1 MNQPV
6 SKPTIE
12 SDEEVI
18 FIDEEEDEL
27 IFVDEELELNSQSE
41 ARPWKVIIVDD
52 ELSVHQATKL
62 ALKNLKFEERKLEF
76 YSAYSASEAQ
86 QLIAE
91 HADVALILLD
101 VVMETNDAGLK
112 IVQYIREEL
121 GNKLVRIILRTGQ
134 PGDAPEESVI
144 VNYDINDY
152 KLKVEL
158 TRQKLLVS
166 AITAL
171 RSYRD
176 LIIIEN
182 SRQQLSSLYATLKIA
197 RDNLEELVQIRTQKL
212 EEEIKRREKI
222 AKTLQLTQ
230 FSLDRARDAVF
241 FLNGNAQFFYVNE
254 AACESL
260 GYSKEELL
268 QMTVDQIDPHLI
280 SSDWQSY
287 WQKLKQE
294 QSLTIESQH
303 QTKNG
308 ATVPVE
314 VTLNHLEFGDRE
326 YNCLIARDIT
336 ERKQIETELKNI
348 NEKLK
353 RLATLDGLT
362 QLANRRHFDECL
374 NLEWKRMR
382 REKQPLSLLLCD
394 VDYFKNYND
403 YYGHQLGDA
412 CLQKVAKTIEN
423 SIKRPADL
431 AARYGGEEFA
441 VILPNT
447 HSQGALKVAETI
459 RAAIVKQKIKHEQSK
474 VSEYLTISVGVSSL
488 IPQQDLSPELL
499 IEQADK
505 ALYAAKKQGRNCC
518 YLLKSSK

>member
-1 MNQPV
+1 MNQHL
-6 SKPTIE
+6 SKQKIE
-12 SDEEVI
+12 PDDELV
-18 FIDEEEDEL
+18 FVDEDEL
-27 IFVDEELELNSQSE
+27 VFTDDELDENSPK
-41 ARPWKVIIVDD
+41 ATIPWKVIIVDD
-52 ELSVHQATKL
+52 EPSVHQATKL
-62 ALKNLKFEERKLEF
+62 ALKNLKFEERPLAF
-76 YSAYSASEAQ
+76 YSAYSGTEAKR
-86 QLIAE
+86 LIAE
-91 HADVALILLD
+91 HSDVALILLD

-112 IVQYIREEL
+112 IVQYIREQL

-144 VNYDINDY
+144 VDYDINDY

-166 AITAL
+166 AIAAL

-176 LIIIEN
+176 LIIIDN
-182 SRQQLSSLYATLKIA
+182 SREQLASLYATLEIA
-197 RDNLEELVQIRTQKL
+197 RDNLEELVQIRTLEL
-212 EEEIKRREKI
+212 EEEIQQREKI

-254 AACESL
+254 AACQSL

-268 QMTVDQIDPHLI
+268 QMTIDQIDPNLV

-287 WQKLKQE
+287 WQKLRQQ
-294 QSLTIESQH
+294 QSLTVESQH

-308 ATVPVE
+308 STLPVE
-314 VTLNHLEFGDRE
+314 VTLNHLEFDDRE
-326 YNCLIARDIT
+326 YNCVIARDIT
-336 ERKQIETELKNI
+336 ERKQTEAELKKI
-348 NEKLK
+348 NEQLH

-362 QLANRRHFDECL
+362 QIANRRHFDQSL
-374 NLEWKRMR
+374 NREWKRML
-382 REKQPLSLLLCD
+382 REQKPLSLLLCD

-403 YYGHQLGDA
+403 YYGHQVGDA
-412 CLQKVAKTIEN
+412 CLQQVAEVIKN
-423 SIKRPADL
+423 SIKRPSDI

-447 HSQGALKVAETI
+447 DSQGALQVAETI
-459 RAAIVKQKIKHEQSK
+459 RAATLKQKIKHEQSK
-474 VSEYLTISVGVSSL
+474 ISEYLTISVGVSSL
-488 IPQQDLSPELL
+488 IPQQDLSPEIL

-505 ALYAAKKQGRNCC
+505 ALYEAKKQGRNCC
-518 YLLKSSK
+518 YFLKSNK